1 MFFRFEAPSWLI
13 SYDKSSAGKQAC
25 LPAGRPMLAAALG
38 KSPMRQCKFYN
49 LICILA
55 D

>member
-1 MFFRFEAPSWLI
+1 MQLGWRQ

-25 LPAGRPMLAAALG
+25 LPAGRPMLVAALG